1 MAGKTGLAMNSDEQ
15 LRAILTN
22 YRNVAVVGL
31 SPNPDRPSNEV
42 ARYLLANGYNVIPVN
57 PGVDEVLGLRSYP
70 TLEDVPE
77 PIEIV
82 DVFRRSEYVPDIAR
96 SAVQIGAKVL
106 WTQLGVISAEGAEI
120 ATSAGLQVVMDRCAL
135 IEHRRLIG
143 PNGS

>member
-31 SPNPDRPSNEV
+31 SPNPDRPGNEV

-82 DVFRRSEYVPDIAR
+82 DVFRPSEYVPDIAR

-120 ATSAGLQVVMDRCAL
+120 AASAGLQVVMDRCAL

>member
-1 MAGKTGLAMNSDEQ
+1 MAGKTELAMNSDEQ

-31 SPNPDRPSNEV
+31 SPNPDRPGNEV

-120 ATSAGLQVVMDRCAL
+120 ATSAGLKVVMDRCIL

>member
-1 MAGKTGLAMNSDEQ
+1 MNSDEQ

-96 SAVQIGAKVL
+96 SAAGIGAKVL
-106 WTQLGVISAEGAEI
+106 WTQLGVISAEGAEV
-120 ATSAGLQVVMDRCAL
+120 ATSAGLKVVMDRCIL

>member
-1 MAGKTGLAMNSDEQ
+1 MNSDEQ
-15 LRAILTN
+15 PRAILTN

-57 PGVDEVLGLRSYP
+57 PGVDEVLGLRSYQ

-82 DVFRRSEYVPDIAR
+82 DVFRRSE
-96 SAVQIGAKVL
+96 
-106 WTQLGVISAEGAEI
+106 
-120 ATSAGLQVVMDRCAL
+120 
-135 IEHRRLIG
+135 
-143 PNGS
+143 

>member
-1 MAGKTGLAMNSDEQ
+1 MAGKTELAMNSDEQ

-31 SPNPDRPSNEV
+31 SPNPDRPGNEV
-42 ARYLLANGYNVIPVN
+42 AQYLLANGYNVIPVN

-82 DVFRRSEYVPDIAR
+82 DVFRRSE
-96 SAVQIGAKVL
+96 
-106 WTQLGVISAEGAEI
+106 
-120 ATSAGLQVVMDRCAL
+120 
-135 IEHRRLIG
+135 
-143 PNGS
+143 

>member
-1 MAGKTGLAMNSDEQ
+1 MAGKTELAMNSDEQ
-15 LRAILTN
+15 LRAILIN

-57 PGVDEVLGLRSYP
+57 PGVDDVLGLRSYP

-96 SAVQIGAKVL
+96 SAAGTGAKVL
-106 WTQLGVISAEGAEI
+106 WTQPGVISAEGAEI
-120 ATSAGLQVVMDRCAL
+120 ATSAGLKVVMDRCIL

>member
-1 MAGKTGLAMNSDEQ
+1 MNSDEQ

-31 SPNPDRPSNEV
+31 SPNPDRPGNEV

-96 SAVQIGAKVL
+96 SAAGIGAKVL
-106 WTQLGVISAEGAEI
+106 WTQLDVISAEGAEI
-120 ATSAGLQVVMDRCAL
+120 AASAGLQVVMDRCAL

>member
-31 SPNPDRPSNEV
+31 SPNPDRPGNEV

-57 PGVDEVLGLRSYP
+57 PGVDEVLGLRSYQ

-96 SAVQIGAKVL
+96 STAGIGAKVL

-120 ATSAGLQVVMDRCAL
+120 AASAGLQVVMDRCAL

>member
-1 MAGKTGLAMNSDEQ
+1 MNSDEQ

-31 SPNPDRPSNEV
+31 SPNPDRPGNEV

-96 SAVQIGAKVL
+96 SAAGIGAKVL

-120 ATSAGLQVVMDRCAL
+120 AASAGLQVVMDRCAL
-135 IEHRRLIG
+135 IEHRRLAVRTVRKSER
-143 PNGS
+143 P

>member
-1 MAGKTGLAMNSDEQ
+1 MNSDEQ

-31 SPNPDRPSNEV
+31 SPNPDRPGNEV

-57 PGVDEVLGLRSYP
+57 PGEGEVLGLRSYP

-82 DVFRRSEYVPDIAR
+82 DVFRPSEYVSDIAR

-106 WTQLGVISAEGAEI
+106 WTELGVISAEGAEI
-120 ATSAGLQVVMDRCAL
+120 AASAGLQVVMDRCAL

>member
-1 MAGKTGLAMNSDEQ
+1 MNSDEQ

-57 PGVDEVLGLRSYP
+57 PGVDEVLGLRSYQ

-96 SAVQIGAKVL
+96 SAAGIGAKVL
-106 WTQLGVISAEGAEI
+106 WTQLGVTSAEGAEI
-120 ATSAGLQVVMDRCAL
+120 AASAGLQVVMDRCAL

-143 PNGS
+143 PNGSSA

>member
-1 MAGKTGLAMNSDEQ
+1 MAGKTELAMNSDEQ

-82 DVFRRSEYVPDIAR
+82 DVFRRSE
-96 SAVQIGAKVL
+96 
-106 WTQLGVISAEGAEI
+106 
-120 ATSAGLQVVMDRCAL
+120 
-135 IEHRRLIG
+135 
-143 PNGS
+143 